1 MVFVGKNPLA
11 DLIPIPYAD
20 DVIQSYRIL
29 VLTLQRMIRGLVQNK
44 IAGIRWRVD
53 GVMPSVSYLP
63 PGTFTPEE
71 NSEIELAIIEYN
83 EQYPNRDY
91 SDIYDFPICE
101 GSVKD
106 MRWYIDLAK
115 NMKNWKEM
123 KEIEDRSLWFE
134 NWGLRVFQSI
144 SLTFQ

>member
-1 MVFVGKNPLA
+1 
-11 DLIPIPYAD
+11 
-20 DVIQSYRIL
+20 
-29 VLTLQRMIRGLVQNK
+29 
-44 IAGIRWRVD
+44 
-53 GVMPSVSYLP
+53 MPSVSYLP

-123 KEIEDRSLWFE
+123 KEIEDRSL
-134 NWGLRVFQSI
+134 
-144 SLTFQ
+144 